1 MKHNIIKEGII
12 ETTAVLMVISGI
24 ILSFWSFDKTGDVA
38 SGVLFY
44 VSEALV
50 FCGSVFGIGIY
61 FYNQFGKFASET
73 KQDLSDFVQKN
84 ITNKDKNSDSD
95 KK

>member
-1 MKHNIIKEGII
+1 MKQYNAKEICI
-12 ETTAVLMVISGI
+12 YTLAVIMILSGI
-24 ILSFWSFDKTGDVA
+24 VLSFCSFFMTGDVQ

-44 VSEALV
+44 LSEALV
-50 FCGSVFGIGIY
+50 FSGSVFGVSVY

-73 KQDLSDFVQKN
+73 KQDLTDFVHKN
-84 ITNKDKNSDSD
+84 LPNKDKD

>member
-1 MKHNIIKEGII
+1 MKHNIVKESII
-12 ETTAVLMVISGI
+12 ETAAVLMILSGI
-24 ILSFWSFDKTGDVA
+24 ILSFWSFYRTNDVA

-44 VSEALV
+44 LSEALV
-50 FCGSVFGIGIY
+50 FAGSVFGIGLY

-73 KQDLSDFVQKN
+73 KQDLTDFVHKN
-84 ITNKDKNSDSD
+84 IADKGKNTDTD